1 MNEEFKK
8 ILDEVDTCEVS
19 VPADL
24 ANSIMFKI
32 DIKAR
37 QYAKVKTL
45 GLSTVSALSII
56 ASVPIISQI
65 ITSFTQSGFYNYLSI
80 IFSDGDVAIVYWK
93 EILLTLAESLPV
105 FAIISLLIVLAIFT
119 WSALMTA
126 SIVRNGLA
134 TA

>member
-8 ILDEVDTCEVS
+8 ILNKVDARGTS
-19 VPADL
+19 VPSGLADGIIL
-24 ANSIMFKI
+24 KI
-32 DIKAR
+32 NNKAR
-37 QYAKVKTL
+37 RHAKVKTL